1 MFIKNC
7 CEKLK
12 PSEDRLS
19 KLNKDNEKDKQLI
32 LREARRITLCLKA
45 LREYVSESDINFSGE
60 RGLLP
65 HFR

>member
-7 CEKLK
+7 REKLK
-12 PSEDRLS
+12 PSEDCLS

-32 LREARRITLCLKA
+32 SREARKITLCLKA